1 MCMYYSLH
9 VFLYV
14 IQCSW
19 WSLYLYRNYLW
30 PLFPFL
36 SLSAGVFAFDI
47 YDTDA
52 DGLLTP
58 DQVKKMFK
66 ELFGTKGMEHDAT
79 KA

>member
-1 MCMYYSLH
+1 
-9 VFLYV
+9 
-14 IQCSW
+14 
-19 WSLYLYRNYLW
+19 
-30 PLFPFL
+30 
-36 SLSAGVFAFDI
+36 VFAFDI

-66 ELFGTKGMEHDAT
+66 ELFGAKGMEHDAA